1 MKPLTQ
7 HGKVASNNMLI
18 PRKRALHVLGVCGI
32 AFCSLAWPIFSQ
44 QSRQQK
50 GPSSQDPKCSFLRQ
64 EAARVFRASQEF
76 LNQSP
81 LASVKTAEDLAARNA
96 SIADWA
102 GFVST
107 TEAFE
112 AHRKLLRL
120 AVSACERHVALSDTV
135 RLTDIDKTRAFHVRG
150 TVERWHKLAGEAG
163 KDQEATIA
171 AQVSAVYEAESRSFY
186 NASLD
191 RFEDR
196 DIGKDYPDLPDVTR
210 ASSLDESTKRFYE
223 SACRYLR
230 YEEAGQLSN
239 ALKGLDQRGLNYA
252 YMLRTTLTDRVN
264 VAAARR
270 DQVARDN
277 EQKKRQELK
286 EKMIQYALIVLAVLL
301 VVGPLWV
308 WSDRARAKYRAFRK
322 GLKRSPFWFGN
333 AEWIFWEP
341 GETVVLLEHKRLVPM
356 MNPEGGY
363 RTISAWRG
371 QEYKG
376 RISYKTRFS
385 TWKSDPILTS
395 DGLSINLAVGI
406 WWRIAEAG
414 IYVSAIASDYHEGD
428 RHWNGDLSEAAEV
441 WIQKLAAGTLREEVN
456 QLPAEQLISPYV
468 QAYLKVRRGA
478 EGELFGQGDA
488 LPNFSEQL
496 GKAQFKLN
504 GKTLRYGIE
513 IERVEVQELMLP
525 PVYQQKLEAVRVAFL
540 EPSHARALTEAQV
553 IALQGLAS
561 VIGPDKV
568 GLIEVLKHVD
578 LSNMNM
584 NPFTGIV
591 PIVQPMLDTVHRQT
605 EKALPPSTPHGG
617 LPPTPKTTPSKDGGA

>member
-1 MKPLTQ
+1 MKPLKE
-7 HGKVASNNMLI
+7 HGNVASNNMLI

-32 AFCSLAWPIFSQ
+32 AFNSLVWPVFSQ
-44 QSRQQK
+44 QPRQQK
-50 GPSSQDPKCSFLRQ
+50 GPASQDPKCSFLRQ
-64 EAARVFRASQEF
+64 ESVRTARASQEF
-76 LNQSP
+76 LSQSP
-81 LASVKTAEDLAARNA
+81 LTSVKTAEDLAATNA

-102 GFVST
+102 GFVGT
-107 TEAFE
+107 AEVFE
-112 AHRKLLRL
+112 AHRKLLNL
-120 AVSACERHVALSDTV
+120 AFSACERHVALSDAV
-135 RLTDIDKTRAFHVRG
+135 RLTDIDKTRAFHVRR
-150 TVERWHKLAGEAG
+150 TMERWQKLAGEAG
-163 KDQEATIA
+163 KDHDAAVA
-171 AQVSAVYEAESRSFY
+171 AQVSSVYEGESRSFY
-186 NASLD
+186 NAALD
-191 RFEDR
+191 HFEDR
-196 DIGKDYPDLPDVTR
+196 DIGKDYADLPEVIR
-210 ASSLDESTKRFYE
+210 RSSLDESTKSFYE

-264 VAAARR
+264 VAIARR
-270 DQVARDN
+270 DQIAREN

-286 EKMIQYALIVLAVLL
+286 EKMIQYGLIGLVVLL

-356 MNPEGGY
+356 VNRQGGY
-363 RTISAWRG
+363 LTISAWRG

-376 RISYKTRFS
+376 RISYKTQFS

-406 WWRIAEAG
+406 WWRIADAG

-428 RHWNGDLSEAAEV
+428 RHRNEDLSEAAEF
-441 WIQKLAAGTLREEVN
+441 WIKKLAAGTLREEVN
-456 QLPAEQLISPYV
+456 QLPAEKLISPYV
-468 QAYLKVRRGA
+468 QAYLKVRRGP
-478 EGELFGQGDA
+478 EGELFGQGDS

-504 GKTLRYGIE
+504 EKTLRYGIE

-540 EPSHARALTEAQV
+540 EPSQAQALSEAQL
-553 IALQGLAS
+553 ISLRGLAS

-584 NPFTGIV
+584 NPFTGMV
-591 PIVQPMLDTVHRQT
+591 PIVQPVLDTVHRQT
-605 EKALPPSTPHGG
+605 EKALPPPAPHSA
-617 LPPTPKTTPSKDGGA
+617 LPTVPGENNPK